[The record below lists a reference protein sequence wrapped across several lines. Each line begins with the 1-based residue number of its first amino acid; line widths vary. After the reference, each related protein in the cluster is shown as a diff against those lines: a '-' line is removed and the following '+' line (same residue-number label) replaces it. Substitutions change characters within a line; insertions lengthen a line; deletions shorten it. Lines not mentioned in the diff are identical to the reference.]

1 MKKCINITN
10 FLALFSNLNIREM
23 ETSFVLSLDLLQELL
38 LKTLSHLGPC
48 VHLTEE
54 EDGVQDCPYGPL
66 LCGHHPPEPPH
77 LCLGGGKC

>member
-54 EDGVQDCPYGPL
+54 EDGVSAWWPSMKQRVCSWLVTQHTEVLRGAI
-66 LCGHHPPEPPH
+66 
-77 LCLGGGKC
+77 